1 MASFL
6 EAEVAAVLG
15 GGDVMWLIHLFAD
28 QESAKLGLALIGPTT

>member
-6 EAEVAAVLG
+6 EAEVTAVLG

-28 QESAKLGLALIGPTT
+28 QETENWGWRL